1 MGLARAPRA
10 ARALKR
16 RGPCASAGRVVI
28 DTAHPDDQAV
38 LQAYAT
44 WQLLRRLR
52 ARAKQGAPTLHA
64 ADRARKVLAEAACFL
79 HALRE
84 HDLDPGSCTQAELG
98 DWLTTRP
105 RAHRLLP
112 VFLTWRSSTTS
123 RPPRS
128 PPLRHLPGSSARY
141 SQPTSDGNSP
151 GDSCTTTPCPPPTAS
166 PDCSSCPTDSCSPDA
181 GQAVPRIPTRLATDS
196 DASESNHGPAATAP
210 CSTSPNTCPPA
221 SWQTSSACTLSPQN
235 AGAPPPA
242 PAGWTTPATTDR
254 SPAGRVAW
262 HSRTCRCAQVPTC
275 LDCGIN
281 RLRVLRQSWS
291 VQEHVR
297 TR

>member
-1 MGLARAPRA
+1 VGLARAPRA

-112 VFLTWRSSTTS
+112 VFLTWAKQHHQQAAALTAPATPTWQLGAVQPADQRWQLARRLLHDDTLPAPDRVTGLLVLPYGQLFPGRRPGRAAHPNTLGHRLRRLGIEPRTSRSSA
-123 RPPRS
+123 
-128 PPLRHLPGSSARY
+128 LLHLAEHLPA
-141 SQPTSDGNSP
+141 
-151 GDSCTTTPCPPPTAS
+151 
-166 PDCSSCPTDSCSPDA
+166 
-181 GQAVPRIPTRLATDS
+181 
-196 DASESNHGPAATAP
+196 
-210 CSTSPNTCPPA
+210 
-221 SWQTSSACTLSPQN
+221 
-235 AGAPPPA
+235 
-242 PAGWTTPATTDR
+242 
-254 SPAGRVAW
+254 
-262 HSRTCRCAQVPTC
+262 
-275 LDCGIN
+275 
-281 RLRVLRQSWS
+281 RVLADLLGLHIVTAERWS
-291 VQEHVR
+291 TAAG
-297 TR
+297 TRWMDYAGDH